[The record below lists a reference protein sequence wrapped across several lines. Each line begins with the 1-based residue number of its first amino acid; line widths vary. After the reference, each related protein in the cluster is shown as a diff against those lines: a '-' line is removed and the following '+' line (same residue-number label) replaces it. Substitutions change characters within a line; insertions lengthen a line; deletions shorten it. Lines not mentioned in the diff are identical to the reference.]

1 MILHRQYSFEG
12 ILLIVSIHLR
22 ARKDCLTAIGTI
34 IIIIHVYT
42 YKWNEEIAKHVYT
55 CFVMHLTKKEGVRMK
70 RVHYSWLILIVT
82 FFSIIVAGITMSS
95 SGVFLDPLEKEFQW
109 DRSTIALAFAVSL
122 FLYGISGPFMAA
134 LLEVIGLKKMML
146 SVMSTLIVGMTLTFW
161 MSQSWQLIII
171 WGGIIGLGASLFL
184 TVLSP
189 YVANHWFVKRRGL
202 AVGIL
207 TASTATGQLILL
219 PVLAIIIEHYSW
231 RWAMGLILLLS
242 TMMFVM
248 IAMFI
253 KNKPQ
258 DIGLTPYG
266 HDEIIG
272 EPQVQ
277 PKKNPISMAF
287 LGLAEAVKVKAFWLL
302 AGSFFICGLSTSGLI
317 GTHFVSYC
325 ISFGVPLVT
334 AASLLSFMGVFNL
347 LGTTASGWLS
357 DRFDN
362 RWLLFWYYLLRGA
375 SLLLLPYALAQ
386 GSFVLLTIF
395 SIFYGLDWIAT
406 VPPTISITR
415 QIFGMQKSSIIYGW
429 IFASH
434 QAGAAVAAYGGGVIY
449 KFFNSYTWAFFLAGL
464 FCALASLFVI
474 IVKKQTPQQG

>member
-1 MILHRQYSFEG
+1 M
-12 ILLIVSIHLR
+12 
-22 ARKDCLTAIGTI
+22 
-34 IIIIHVYT
+34 
-42 YKWNEEIAKHVYT
+42 
-55 CFVMHLTKKEGVRMK
+55 
-70 RVHYSWLILIVT
+70 
-82 FFSIIVAGITMSS
+82 
-95 SGVFLDPLEKEFQW
+95 
-109 DRSTIALAFAVSL
+109 
-122 FLYGISGPFMAA
+122 
-134 LLEVIGLKKMML
+134 
-146 SVMSTLIVGMTLTFW
+146 
-161 MSQSWQLIII
+161 
-171 WGGIIGLGASLFL
+171 
-184 TVLSP
+184 LSP

-266 HDEIIG
+266 HDEIIE

-347 LGTTASGWLS
+347 LGTTVSGWLS

-434 QAGAAVAAYGGGVIY
+434 QAGAAVAAYGGGLIY

-474 IVKKQTPQQG
+474 IVKNKRLSKDKQSTKKLNLDRKRFNFFYQY

>member
-1 MILHRQYSFEG
+1 M
-12 ILLIVSIHLR
+12 
-22 ARKDCLTAIGTI
+22 
-34 IIIIHVYT
+34 
-42 YKWNEEIAKHVYT
+42 
-55 CFVMHLTKKEGVRMK
+55 
-70 RVHYSWLILIVT
+70 
-82 FFSIIVAGITMSS
+82 
-95 SGVFLDPLEKEFQW
+95 
-109 DRSTIALAFAVSL
+109 
-122 FLYGISGPFMAA
+122 
-134 LLEVIGLKKMML
+134 
-146 SVMSTLIVGMTLTFW
+146 
-161 MSQSWQLIII
+161 
-171 WGGIIGLGASLFL
+171 
-184 TVLSP
+184 LSP

-266 HDEIIG
+266 HDEIMG

-362 RWLLFWYYLLRGA
+362 RWLLFWYYLL
-375 SLLLLPYALAQ
+375 
-386 GSFVLLTIF
+386 GSFSLATPLCTRSRLLCFIDDFQHLLWTR
-395 SIFYGLDWIAT
+395 LDCHST
-406 VPPTISITR
+406 TNY
-415 QIFGMQKSSIIYGW
+415 Q
-429 IFASH
+429 H
-434 QAGAAVAAYGGGVIY
+434 
-449 KFFNSYTWAFFLAGL
+449 YTTNFWDA
-464 FCALASLFVI
+464 
-474 IVKKQTPQQG
+474 KKQHYLRMDIRLTSGRSGSCCVWGWGDL

>member
-1 MILHRQYSFEG
+1 M
-12 ILLIVSIHLR
+12 
-22 ARKDCLTAIGTI
+22 TAIGTI

-55 CFVMHLTKKEGVRMK
+55 CFVMHLTRKEGVRMK

-146 SVMSTLIVGMTLTFW
+146 SAMSTLIVGMTLTFW

-266 HDEIIG
+266 HDEIIE

-347 LGTTASGWLS
+347 LGTTVSGWLS

-434 QAGAAVAAYGGGVIY
+434 QAGAAVAAYGGGLIY

>member
-1 MILHRQYSFEG
+1 
-12 ILLIVSIHLR
+12 
-22 ARKDCLTAIGTI
+22 
-34 IIIIHVYT
+34 
-42 YKWNEEIAKHVYT
+42 
-55 CFVMHLTKKEGVRMK
+55 MK
-70 RVHYSWLILIVT
+70 RVHYSWFILIVT
-82 FFSIIVAGITMSS
+82 FFSIIVAGITLSS
-95 SGVFLDPLEKEFQW
+95 SGVFINPLEKEFQW
-109 DRSTIALAFAVSL
+109 ERSTIALAFAISL

-146 SVMSTLIVGMTLTFW
+146 SAMATLIVGITLTFL
-161 MSQSWQLIII
+161 MNQSWQLIVI

-219 PVLAIIIEHYSW
+219 PVLAMIIEHYSW

-242 TMMFVM
+242 TLMFTL
-248 IAMFI
+248 IAIFI

-258 DIGLTPYG
+258 DVGLNPYG
-266 HDEIIG
+266 QEEFI
-272 EPQVQ
+272 EEQTVQ
-277 PKKNPISMAF
+277 QKKNPIHIAF
-287 LGLAEAVKVKAFWLL
+287 NGLLEAVKIKAFWLL

-375 SLLLLPYALAQ
+375 SLLLLPYALSQ
-386 GSFVLLTIF
+386 GSVILLTIF
-395 SIFYGLDWIAT
+395 TIFYGLDWIAT

-434 QAGAAVAAYGGGVIY
+434 QAGAAVAAYGGGLIY
-449 KFFNSYTWAFFLAGL
+449 QFFNSYTWAFFLAGI
-464 FCALASLFVI
+464 FCAMASLFVI
-474 IVKKQTPQQG
+474 IVKKQTPQHV